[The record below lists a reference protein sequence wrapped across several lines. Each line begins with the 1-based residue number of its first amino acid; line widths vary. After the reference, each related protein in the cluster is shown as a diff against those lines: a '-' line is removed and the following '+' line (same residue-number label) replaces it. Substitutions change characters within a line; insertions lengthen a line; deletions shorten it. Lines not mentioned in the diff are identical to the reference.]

1 MRASEYFGVVR
12 AHKWIILA
20 AMGIVTLGAVVASLF
35 QTAQYQSD
43 ARLLFSQRN
52 TGAAILGVP
61 QTQLSN
67 VPEVELATQVDLIRQ
82 PRIAQQVIADLGLS
96 VSPQQLLKRVTIS
109 TDGKT
114 SIITI
119 SAADGTPTGAAAIAN
134 GFASAYAQ
142 SAGEDKRRSIE
153 AAAAEVQRSLAATER
168 EIAALGAGGTNAV
181 QLEAKRELYRTLV
194 AQLQML
200 EVSKGLETGPVSI
213 VNTAVPDAVPVSP
226 KPVRSGALGLA
237 VGLVLGLAMAFLA
250 NTLDDTIRSAE
261 EASTLLGAPVL
272 GQIPLERL
280 KEDESRE
287 VTVIARPT
295 SPAAESYRDLR
306 NKLQFVYLRQSAK
319 TLLVTSAIPGE
330 GKSAIAVNL
339 SLMLAQ
345 AGQRVALVFADFRH
359 PPDYDFLGLTQSP
372 GLSEVLLG
380 TSELGAAI
388 QQTHPNLSAPRPGE
402 MPPQPGELLGSLAMK
417 QLLTSLGESADIVVI
432 DTPPLL
438 AVADAASTARWADG
452 ALVVTRV
459 GLTTRGAAKEVRAQL
474 KGVGTQI
481 AGVVV
486 VGLQD
491 TAAGHGGY
499 YSYVGYGTQ

>member
-1 MRASEYFGVVR
+1 VRASEYLEVVWAR
-12 AHKWIILA
+12 KWIILS
-20 AMGIVTLGAVVASLF
+20 AMLIVSIGAVVASHF
-35 QTAQYQSD
+35 QSAQYRSD
-43 ARLLFSQRN
+43 ASLLFSQRN

-82 PRIAQQVIADLGLS
+82 PRIARQVIGDLGLS
-96 VSPQQLLKRVTIS
+96 TSPEQLLKRVSVT

-142 SAGEDKRRSIE
+142 TAASEKRRSIE
-153 AAAAEVQRSLAATER
+153 AAAAEVQRSLASTER
-168 EIAALGAGGTNAV
+168 QIASLGAGGANTV
-181 QLEAKRELYRTLV
+181 QAEATRELYRTLV

-213 VNTAVPDAVPVSP
+213 VDTATPDAVPVSP
-226 KPVRSGALGLA
+226 KPVRNGALGLA
-237 VGLVLGLAMAFLA
+237 IGLVLGLAMAFLA

-261 EASTLLGAPVL
+261 EASTLCGAPVL
-272 GQIPLERL
+272 GQIPLERF
-280 KEDESRE
+280 EEGESQD
-287 VTVIARPT
+287 VTVLARPA

-306 NKLQFVYLRQSAK
+306 NKLQFVFFGQSPK

-330 GKSAIAVNL
+330 GKSAVAVNL
-339 SLMLAQ
+339 SVMLAQ

-359 PPDYDFLGLTQSP
+359 PPADGLLGLAHSP
-372 GLSEVLLG
+372 GLSDVLRG
-380 TSELGAAI
+380 TCELSAAI
-388 QQTHPNLSAPRPGE
+388 QQALPNMHVLLPGE
-402 MPPQPGELLGSLAMK
+402 MPTKPGELLGSVAMK
-417 QLLTSLGESADIVVI
+417 QLLASLSEYADIIII

-438 AVADAASTARWADG
+438 ADAASTARWSDG

-459 GLTTRGAAKEVRAQL
+459 GLTTREAARKVRAHL
-474 KGVGTQI
+474 EGVGTPVV
-481 AGVVV
+481 GVVV
-486 VGLQD
+486 VGLED
-491 TAAGHGGY
+491 TGAGHGGY
-499 YSYVGYGTQ
+499 YSYAGYGA